1 MLYSIMHDSI
11 RPDSILDE
19 TQRRA
24 LLQAMGIDVY
34 LLRGGRAGEAAP
46 HDSAGVEA
54 AITSAASNEV
64 DLVVAS
70 AADSARDA
78 AAQRLRTLLP
88 LAIGVPAE
96 RICWITAGAGG
107 ALPEPPSAH
116 AYLALGTD
124 MPRALGANL
133 STMQQMSAT
142 IAAADDAA
150 ASLRSGLSKRA
161 LWQALKP
168 LARLRRETN

>member
-1 MLYSIMHDSI
+1 MRDSI
-11 RPDSILDE
+11 RPDSRLDE

-34 LLRGGRAGEAAP
+34 LLRGGRAGESA
-46 HDSAGVEA
+46 HHSAGVEA
-54 AITSAASNEV
+54 AVASAASNEV

-78 AAQRLRTLLP
+78 ATQRLRALLP

-96 RICWITAGAGG
+96 RIRWIIAGAGG
-107 ALPEPPSAH
+107 ALPEPPAAH
-116 AYLALGTD
+116 AYLALGAD

-150 ASLRSGLSKRA
+150 ASLGNGLSKRA

-168 LARLRRETN
+168 LARLRRDSN